1 MLKKLIYDELLH
13 ANENLNTIEF
23 RYYEATNK
31 MIEAEMDLEFKK
43 AELIHSSM
51 INENNEG
58 QQREVLMI
66 HLKDEYMLCKKLGV
80 ELNTLKANYYS
91 AKRTFD
97 MWKQMMESQ
106 K

>member
-1 MLKKLIYDELLH
+1 MKKLIYDELLH
-13 ANENLNTIEF
+13 ANENLNSIELRF
-23 RYYEATNK
+23 YEATNK

-43 AELIHSSM
+43 AELINSSV
-51 INENNEG
+51 IAGENPD
-58 QQREVLMI
+58 QQRAQLML
-66 HLKDEYMLCKKLGV
+66 HLKDEYEQCKKLGV
-80 ELNTLKANYYS
+80 ELNSLKASYYS